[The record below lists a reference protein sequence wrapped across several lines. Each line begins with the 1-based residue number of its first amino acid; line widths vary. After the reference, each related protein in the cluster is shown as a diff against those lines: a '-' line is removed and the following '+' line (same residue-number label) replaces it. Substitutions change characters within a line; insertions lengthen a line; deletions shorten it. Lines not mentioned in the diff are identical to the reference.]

1 MASSRTHSESDIK
14 SVDIEKHEI
23 GTSGLKHVE
32 HVPDK
37 AKVREA
43 ANAAYAAAVTQGNL
57 NPWSKES
64 FQLYGCALISFACS
78 MGNGY
83 DGSLM
88 TSINAMDSYAKQF
101 NAGGLGP
108 TTGIIFSIYTIGQ
121 MAGSLFAGP
130 ICDRFGRRGGMF
142 TGCLIIMCGTSI
154 IATALTQ
161 HQFIAGR
168 FVLGMGIAIAIVGA
182 PTYCIEIAPPHWR
195 GRMTALYNTGWN
207 AGAIPAAAICLGTKS
222 IQNNW
227 AWRIPLII
235 QALPAFVVCCLVWF
249 LPESP
254 RWLFFNGRTQ
264 EATDFLV
271 KFHGNND
278 PENPLVKLQ
287 LEEFKDNIKLDGSD
301 KRWWDLKD
309 LFLSHS
315 ARWRILMVFIMG
327 LFGQMSGNG
336 LGYFN
341 VDIYSSLGF
350 DEFMKFAMNLIS
362 TCLSALVAWIAVSL
376 SDRMPRRKV
385 LIIGTAVCSVML
397 ACNAG
402 LSAKWAAYGDGP
414 KDLRVG
420 QLAAAFFFLFNIAYG
435 FTYTPLQSLYP
446 AECLE
451 TTTRAKGISIK
462 ILVISATSFI
472 NLLCIPIALA
482 NIKWKLMIVFV
493 VWDAFETV
501 IWYFFGVETLGRTL
515 EELQEIF
522 DSPNPVKASLEKKK
536 IAITNNEVL
545 VVA

>member
-1 MASSRTHSESDIK
+1 MSSSSDRSRPASSTGMK
-14 SVDIEKHEI
+14 SPDIEKHE
-23 GTSGLKHVE
+23 LAE
-32 HVPDK
+32 
-37 AKVREA
+37 
-43 ANAAYAAAVTQGNL
+43 YAAAVAQGNL

-64 FQLYGCALISFACS
+64 FQLYGAALISFACS

-88 TSINAMDSYAKQF
+88 TSINAMDAYAKQF

-108 TTGIIFSIYTIGQ
+108 STGIIFSIYTVCGIGQ

-142 TGCLIIMCGTSI
+142 AGCFIIMCGTAT

-168 FVLGMGIAIAIVGA
+168 FILGMGIAIAIVGA
-182 PTYCIEIAPPHWR
+182 PTYCIEIAPPQWR

-222 IQNNW
+222 MQSNW

-235 QALPAFVVCCLVWF
+235 QAAPAFVVCCLVWF

-254 RWLFFNGRTQ
+254 RWLFFNKRDD
-264 EATDFLV
+264 EAIAFLV
-271 KFHGNND
+271 KYHGNND
-278 PENPLVKLQ
+278 PNNALVKLEI
-287 LEEFKDNIKLDGSD
+287 EEFRSKIQTNGSD
-301 KRWWDLKD
+301 KRWWDYKD
-309 LFLSHS
+309 LLMSHS
-315 ARWRILMVFIMG
+315 ARWRLLMVFLMG

-350 DEFMKFAMNLIS
+350 DEQMKFSMNLIN
-362 TCLSALVAWIAVSL
+362 TCISALAAWIAVSL

-385 LIIGTAVCSVML
+385 LIIGTACCAIL
-397 ACNAG
+397 LGCNAG
-402 LSAKWAAYGDGP
+402 LSAKWATYGDGP
-414 KDLRVG
+414 KNLKIG
-420 QLAAAFFFLFNIAYG
+420 QLAAAFFFMFNVTYG
-435 FTYTPLQSLYP
+435 FTVRSCFYTPLQSLYP

-451 TTTRAKGISIK
+451 TTTRAKGVSLK

-472 NLLCIPIALA
+472 NLLCIPIALGR
-482 NIKWKLMIVFV
+482 IKWKLMLVFV
-493 VWDAFETV
+493 FWDAFEAIV
-501 IWYFFGVETLGRTL
+501 WYFCCVETLGRTL
-515 EELQEIF
+515 EELQDIF
-522 DSPNPVKASLEKKK
+522 NAPNPVRASKEKKK
-536 IAITNNEVL
+536 IAITDANEVL
-545 VVA
+545 VVE